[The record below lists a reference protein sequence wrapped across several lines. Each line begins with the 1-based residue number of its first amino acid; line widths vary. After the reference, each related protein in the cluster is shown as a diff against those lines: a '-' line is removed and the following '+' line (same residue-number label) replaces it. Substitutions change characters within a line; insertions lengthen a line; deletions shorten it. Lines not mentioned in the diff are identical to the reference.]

1 MKVIATL
8 GALHAT
14 APLYNAQTIL
24 EILGFLGV
32 QKVLLADVTA
42 QTWTSGAWRELDDPV
57 LFALE
62 DARINCVGVAP
73 DWAWAKAEQNKM
85 LEFLKQF
92 PQGQQRLAKFNTAE
106 RDLKTA
112 LSVPLDTATVY
123 GSLLEVVRIHHLQV
137 AEILEEGPGT
147 AHRLQRLEKIVA
159 GLEPNIVA
167 SLEPEAVVAGLEP
180 EAVVLAS
187 LDDVPALLELG
198 LELPDLTGFAPSEA
212 SRFRA
217 IIDRAYRLEDNDDL
231 DALVHQLLAL
241 DAPADTVLARMALE
255 ARFAASGLY
264 LAVGDWASARDL
276 LEAVSQG
283 QFERPSYLAGF
294 VLSRLGQVR
303 DLMLE
308 RDRAKRAYTAALAL
322 VYCPLEAREVAQLG
336 LEQAF
341 RLD

>member
-24 EILGFLGV
+24 ELLAFMGAK
-32 QKVLLADVTA
+32 KVFLADVTSE
-42 QTWTSGAWRELDDPV
+42 TWISGAWRDLDDPV

-62 DARINCVGVAP
+62 DARIDCVGIAP
-73 DWAWAKAEQNKM
+73 DWAWAMAEQSKM

-92 PQGQQRLAKFNTAE
+92 PQGQQRLAQFHAAE

-112 LSVPLDTATVY
+112 LAVPLDAPTVY
-123 GSLLEVVRIHHLQV
+123 GSLLEVVGAHHVHV
-137 AEILEEGPGT
+137 AQILEEGPGT
-147 AHRLQRLEKIVA
+147 AHRLQRLQKIFA
-159 GLEPNIVA
+159 NLEPD
-167 SLEPEAVVAGLEP
+167 
-180 EAVVLAS
+180 AVVLAS
-187 LDDVPALLELG
+187 LDDLPALLTLG
-198 LELPDLTGFAPSEA
+198 FELPDLTSFQPSEA

-217 IIDRAYRLEDNDDL
+217 IVDRAYRLEDQDDL

-241 DAPADTVLARMALE
+241 DAPADTVLARLALE

-294 VLSRLGQVR
+294 VLARLGQVR

-322 VYCPLEAREVAQLG
+322 AFCPLAAREVAQQG
-336 LEQAF
+336 LLQAF
-341 RLD
+341 ALDH

>member
-14 APLYNAQTIL
+14 APLYNAQTVL
-24 EILGFLGV
+24 EILAFLGAK
-32 QKVLLADVTA
+32 KVLLADVRA
-42 QTWTSGAWRELDDPV
+42 ETWTSGAWRDLDDPV

-62 DARINCVGVAP
+62 DARAHCIGIAP
-73 DWAWAKAEQNKM
+73 DWAWGLAEQNKM

-92 PQGQQRLAKFNTAE
+92 PQGQQRLAKFHTAE

-112 LSVPLDTATVY
+112 LTIPLDVPTVY
-123 GSLLEVVRIHHLQV
+123 GSLLEVVRAHHLQV
-137 AEILEEGPGT
+137 ADILEEGPGT
-147 AHRLQRLEKIVA
+147 AHRLQRLQKIA
-159 GLEPNIVA
+159 QHLEPNIVA
-167 SLEPEAVVAGLEP
+167 SLEPDAVL
-180 EAVVLAS
+180 LAA

-198 LELPDLTGFAPSEA
+198 FELPDLTGFAPSEA

-217 IIDRAYRLEDNDDL
+217 IIDRAYRLEENDDL

-241 DAPADTVLARMALE
+241 DAPADTALARMALE

-294 VLSRLGQVR
+294 VLARLGQVR

-322 VYCPLEAREVAQLG
+322 AYCPLEAREVAQLG
-336 LEQAF
+336 LQQAF
-341 RLD
+341 KLD

>member
-24 EILGFLGV
+24 EILAFLGAK
-32 QKVLLADVTA
+32 KVLLADVTHES
-42 QTWTSGAWRELDDPV
+42 WTSGAWRESDDPV

-62 DARINCVGVAP
+62 DARMNCLGISP
-73 DWAWAKAEQNKM
+73 DWDWAVAEQQKM

-92 PQGQQRLAKFNTAE
+92 PQGQQRLAQFNTAE

-112 LSVPLDTATVY
+112 VSVPLDATTVH
-123 GSLLEVVRIHHLQV
+123 GSLLEVVRAHHLQV
-137 AEILEEGPGT
+137 AQILEEGPGT
-147 AHRLQRLEKIVA
+147 AHRLQRLQKIK
-159 GLEPNIVA
+159 A
-167 SLEPEAVVAGLEP
+167 SLEAVSLQP
-180 EAVVLAS
+180 DTVLLAA
-187 LDDVPALLELG
+187 LDDLPALLELG
-198 LELPDLTGFAPSEA
+198 FELPDLRHFNPSEA

-217 IIDRAYRLEDNDDL
+217 IIDRAYRLEEHDDL

-241 DAPADTVLARMALE
+241 DAPADTVLARLALE

-294 VLSRLGQVR
+294 VLARLGQVR

-322 VYCPLEAREVAQLG
+322 AFCPLEAREVAQQGLRLAFV
-336 LEQAF
+336 LEQ
-341 RLD
+341 